1 MERFDSL
8 PGIADGLAP
17 LSDRTDRTASDRMAF
32 DQMAGAARGNTCAAR
47 QSRMLRFGVLCF
59 SVSLAA
65 AIALARAGVAPHWRW
80 LLAVPF
86 FLATVGVSESLL
98 QTCPFMAMK
107 AMRDRG
113 EGAEP
118 VADPKERA
126 VLRARGQRLLLACGA
141 LALTAAGLFAELPLA
156 SLSQSQP
163 ATSVAQ

>member
-1 MERFDSL
+1 MERLDSL

-17 LSDRTDRTASDRMAF
+17 TSE
-32 DQMAGAARGNTCAAR
+32 QAAPGVSRGNLCASA

-59 SVSLAA
+59 SVSLAV
-65 AIALARAGVAPHWRW
+65 AIAFAKAGIAPHWRW

-86 FLATVGVSESLL
+86 FLASVGVSESLL

-113 EGAEP
+113 DGMEP

-126 VLRARGQRLLLACGA
+126 ALRARGRRLLLACGA
-141 LALTAAGLFAELPLA
+141 LALTAAGLFAELPL
-156 SLSQSQP
+156 
-163 ATSVAQ
+163 

>member
-17 LSDRTDRTASDRMAF
+17 LSERIASERMAF
-32 DQMAGAARGNTCAAR
+32 DPMVAGAPHGNLCAAR

-65 AIALARAGVAPHWRW
+65 AIALAKAGVEPHWRW

-113 EGAEP
+113 DGAEP

-141 LALTAAGLFAELPLA
+141 LALTAAGLFAELPL
-156 SLSQSQP
+156 
-163 ATSVAQ
+163 TF

>member
-1 MERFDSL
+1 MERLDSL

-17 LSDRTDRTASDRMAF
+17 ESQRTA
-32 DQMAGAARGNTCAAR
+32 DQMAAGMPRGNLCASR
-47 QSRMLRFGVLCF
+47 QSRMLRFGVVCF

-65 AIALARAGVAPHWRW
+65 AIAFAKAGVAPHWRW
-80 LLAVPF
+80 LLAAPF

-113 EGAEP
+113 DGMEP

-126 VLRARGQRLLLACGA
+126 QLRARGQRLLLACGA
-141 LALTAAGLFAELPLA
+141 LALTAAGLFAELPLGF
-156 SLSQSQP
+156 
-163 ATSVAQ
+163 